1 LQAKPG
7 RSALI
12 HREAK
17 GLSAL
22 LLRTEQ
28 GIPVHLLVGQ
38 KDLAVPSKGG
48 AVEVVL
54 VAGAPAE
61 E

>member
-1 LQAKPG
+1 VKPG
-7 RSALI
+7 LSVVLI

-22 LLRTEQ
+22 LLRPEQ
-28 GIPVHLLVGQ
+28 GIPVHLLVGH

-54 VAGAPAE
+54 VRAAHAFE
-61 E
+61 K

>member
-1 LQAKPG
+1 MKPG
-7 RSALI
+7 PSVVLI

-17 GLSAL
+17 DLSAL
-22 LLRTEQ
+22 LLSPEQ
-28 GIPVHLLVGQ
+28 GIPGHLLVGR

-54 VAGAPAE
+54 VTAARAFKK
-61 E
+61 